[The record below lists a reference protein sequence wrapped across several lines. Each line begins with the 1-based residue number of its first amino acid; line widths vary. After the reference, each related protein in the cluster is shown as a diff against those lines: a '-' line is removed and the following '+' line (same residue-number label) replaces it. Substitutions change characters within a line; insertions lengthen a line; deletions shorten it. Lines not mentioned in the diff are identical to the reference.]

1 MASVMEILVK
11 AEDMAS
17 SVFEQI
23 GEAGASAGDFISNN
37 WGKMTA
43 VTAGAGA
50 AAEGFARKQAGTN
63 AIIGRMA
70 HITDGTEES
79 LREMIAA
86 MVDHTFTAEDAA
98 RGMERLA
105 QSGVTTQE
113 EFETILPLMD
123 QFADATGMDMVA
135 AINGFDSV
143 LSALGIPMTD
153 VGDHLDTMTFLTE
166 TTTVSMSSLGRL
178 MRREAGNMR
187 EMGLGVDDVA
197 VAMAA
202 LEAEGIKG
210 PRAVMAFQNAM
221 KEAEGDV
228 DAFWESLEVS
238 SEALDTQRQR
248 LSEAEG
254 MTAAFA
260 DINNATITPLQRLQR
275 NMSNLGAE
283 YGHLAFAAGNIAPV
297 FMAVG
302 PLSRGVVAGFRG
314 VATGARLAGT
324 AFQTMSRIFMVNP
337 FVIIAVAVVAIA
349 YLIYRYWDEITEFFK
364 KVWDFIVG
372 MAEKLFGSDFFGAI
386 KDAMQA
392 ARDFIVNAWETIRDF
407 FTNIGRAIID
417 FVREN
422 WQTILAVITG
432 PMGLIVKLIRDNWDA
447 IVEFL
452 VRTFHAIVALI
463 TNVWNGVRDFFS
475 NIITSIVGR
484 ARENFEAMR
493 TAVTNI
499 FTALR
504 DRLRDIWNG
513 VRDFFTNIITSIGD
527 GARERFTALRTAIVS
542 IFNGLRDRVRD
553 IWNGISGII
562 RGVVNG
568 IIGLVN
574 GFVDRIN
581 RISVKIPDF
590 PGVPGRGQTIGF
602 NIPRIPTLHTGGR
615 FFAPSP
621 GGEGLALL
629 RDGETV
635 LRHGQTSGH
644 RVGPDPIEK
653 KLDELIDAMK
663 NHSHSIVIGERQLAR
678 AVRDAFRE
686 ESRVSGAVSFG

>member
-37 WGKMTA
+37 WGKITA

-50 AAEGFARKQAGTN
+50 AAEGFARKQADTN
-63 AIIGRMA
+63 AVIGRAA

-79 LREMIAA
+79 LRAMIAA
-86 MVDHTFTAEDAA
+86 MTDHTFTAEDAA
-98 RGMERLA
+98 RGMERLIK
-105 QSGVTTQE
+105 SGVTTQE

-123 QFADATGMDMVA
+123 QFADATGKDMVA
-135 AINGFDSV
+135 SIDGFDRV
-143 LSALGIPMTD
+143 LSALGIPMTE
-153 VGDHLDTMTFLTE
+153 VGDHLDTMTFLSTQ
-166 TTTVSMSSLGRL
+166 TTVEMRSLGQL
-178 MRREAGNMR
+178 MRREAGPMK
-187 EMGLGVDDVA
+187 EMGLSVDDVA

-202 LEAEGIKG
+202 LEAEGRKG
-210 PRAVMAFQNAM
+210 PRAVMGFQDAL

-228 DAFWESLEVS
+228 DAFWEALGVANENLE
-238 SEALDTQRQR
+238 EQQRR
-248 LSEAEG
+248 VAESAG
-254 MTAAFA
+254 LTEEFA
-260 DINNATITPLQRLQR
+260 NINNATITPLERLQR

-283 YGHLAFAAGNIAPV
+283 YGHLAFAAGNIAPA

-324 AFQTMSRIFMVNP
+324 AFQTMSRIFMTNP

-349 YLIYRYWDEITEFFK
+349 VLIYKYWDEITEFFK

-372 MAEKLFGSDFFGAI
+372 MAEKLFGTEFFGVI
-386 KDAMQA
+386 KDVMESV
-392 ARDFIVNAWETIRDF
+392 RDFIVNAWETIRDF
-407 FTNIGRAIID
+407 FTDIWDRITEMASTVFGNLRDFFSQIFEVIFNIVTTP
-417 FVREN
+417 FVRVFNFYRRIFERI
-422 WQTILAVITG
+422 WE
-432 PMGLIVKLIRDNWDA
+432 IVK
-447 IVEFL
+447 V
-452 VRTFHAIVALI
+452 
-463 TNVWNGVRDFFS
+463 VWNGVKNFFS
-475 NIITSIVGR
+475 DTFTAIWDTIRNVWETITGFLSGVFDDLR
-484 ARENFEAMR
+484 DMASRRFEAFR
-493 TAVTNI
+493 EAIVTI
-499 FTALR
+499 FEQIR
-504 DRLRDIWNG
+504 DRLRN
-513 VRDFFTNIITSIGD
+513 
-527 GARERFTALRTAIVS
+527 
-542 IFNGLRDRVRD
+542 
-553 IWNGISGII
+553 IWNGILDII
-562 RGVVNG
+562 RGVINR

-574 GFVDRIN
+574 NFIDRVN
-581 RISVKIPDF
+581 RISVTIPDF
-590 PGVPGRGQTIGF
+590 PGVPGRGQTVGF

-635 LRHGQTSGH
+635 LRHGQTTG
-644 RVGPDPIEK
+644 RRAGPDPIEK

-663 NHSHSIVIGERQLAR
+663 NHSHSIVVGERQLAR

-686 ESRVSGAVSFG
+686 EARISGPVSFGL